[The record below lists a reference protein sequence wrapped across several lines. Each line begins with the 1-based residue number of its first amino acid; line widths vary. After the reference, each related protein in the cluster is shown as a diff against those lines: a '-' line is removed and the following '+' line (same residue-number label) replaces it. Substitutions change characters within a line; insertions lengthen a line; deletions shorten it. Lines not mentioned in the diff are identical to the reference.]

1 MLYLY
6 SLLIFIGFCLIIYGF
21 KFIWAVGFAKTAAKF
36 LLFVFGIAITIFSA
50 ISIYLNL
57 SSQNINLNEV
67 SVQYKKESYVKNKI
81 TNDFLSKS
89 SINQIF
95 NNYTNHGRSIIN
107 ALYSDNSTSKNYGLK
122 LIGKNVDGFDL
133 KDKDNNTIT
142 LKNSNNVIVFL
153 TNADKSKEFLKN
165 MNSLNYIDNVNY
177 IAVFPVNTTN
187 EINDFLKDNN
197 LNSKW
202 KIISK
207 DQNANILNESK
218 DAFNLV
224 GVPSY
229 LILNKDNY
237 VSLAGTGTINQ
248 TSFKNFVDQG
258 LKNSTI
264 YK

>member
-6 SLLIFIGFCLIIYGF
+6 GLLVFIGFVFIIYGF
-21 KFIWAVGFAKTAAKF
+21 KFIWSVGFAKTAYQF
-36 LLFVFGIAITIFSA
+36 FLFVFGIIITIFSA

-57 SSQNINLNEV
+57 SSQNIDLNDV
-67 SVQYKKESYVKNKI
+67 SVQYKKESYIKNNI
-81 TNDFLSKS
+81 TNDFLNKS

-142 LKNSNNVIVFL
+142 LKSNNNVIVFL
-153 TNADKSKEFLKN
+153 TNADKSKTFLKN
-165 MNSLNYIDNVNY
+165 MNGLNYKDNVNY
-177 IAVFPVNTTN
+177 IAIFPVNTTD
-187 EINDFLKDNN
+187 EVNDFLKDNN

-202 KIISK
+202 KVVSK
-207 DQNANILNESK
+207 DQNTNLLNESK
-218 DAFNLV
+218 DAFNLI

-229 LILNKDNY
+229 LILDKDNY
-237 VSLAGTGTINQ
+237 ISLAGTGTINE
-248 TSFKNFVDQG
+248 TSFKNFVNQG
-258 LKNSTI
+258 LNNSKI